1 MAAPMDPLDDP
12 GRRGGGPD
20 FVGIERGGGDAD
32 HASSPE
38 DLAVVR
44 SELELERRVIDRIA
58 EVRARQLEQVAARA
72 ERLADEAAIMTE
84 DGLRDIFDED
94 DDPDAAVQASLVRER
109 AVHAMAAARRF
120 QEVDGVGEAP
130 AFGRITDGDGEHLYV
145 GRCSVIDSDDV
156 LLVDWR
162 APAAVPFY
170 RAAPLE
176 PLGVVHRRHLHYS
189 SPATPPRTLIGYS
202 DEIFDP
208 DRLDRASGLQGE
220 AALLASLERDRTG
233 QMRTVVATI
242 QAEQDAV
249 IRANADEALLVQG
262 GPGTGKTVVALHR
275 AAYLL
280 YDQRHALAENGV
292 LIVGPS
298 THFLAYISEVLP
310 SLGETGVVSA
320 VPAQL
325 YPGVRKGRAESP
337 EVAEIKGRLEM
348 ADVLANSIRNRQRR
362 PVDALV
368 AWYGS
373 DRVTLPAEVLGEC
386 FELASRLPT
395 HNEGADRFRVSIIEA
410 FANQVFNRSFDNYG
424 DAFRSF
430 AGSSS
435 LKVFLLRHWPT
446 LTPEQALNDLLGS
459 PALLRLASRGTGLA
473 SGDIG
478 RLERPRVPEAE
489 LADARWSD
497 ADIPLLDELWHLVGG
512 LPSTMADEDRQRV
525 RDARDEFELAAI
537 QDQMLEAD
545 RQADDDADDARVI
558 VEPRVLPAPPIRA
571 DRV

>member
-1 MAAPMDPLDDP
+1 M
-12 GRRGGGPD
+12 
-20 FVGIERGGGDAD
+20 
-32 HASSPE
+32 SSPPNDE
-38 DLAVVR
+38 SPR
-44 SELELERRVIDRIA
+44 SELERERTVVDRIA
-58 EVRARQLEQVAARA
+58 TVREAQIARVAARA
-72 ERLADEAAIMTE
+72 SQLADEAALMTE

-109 AVHAMAAARRF
+109 AVHAVAAARRF

-130 AFGRITDGDGEHLYV
+130 AFGRITDESGDHLYV
-145 GRCSVIDSDDV
+145 GRCSVIDSDEV

-162 APAAVPFY
+162 ARAAIPFY
-170 RAAPLE
+170 RATPLE

-189 SPATPPRTLIGYS
+189 PPTSPPRELVGYS
-202 DEIFDP
+202 DEIFDAE
-208 DRLDRASGLQGE
+208 RLDEHTGLQGE
-220 AALLASLERDRTG
+220 AALLASLEKDRTG
-233 QMRTVVATI
+233 QMSSVVATI

-249 IRANADEALLVQG
+249 IRADSNEALLVQG

-325 YPGVRKGRAESP
+325 YPGVRKGRSEQP
-337 EVAEIKGRLEM
+337 EVAEIKGRAEM
-348 ADVLANSIRNRQRR
+348 VIVLAASIRNRQIR
-362 PVDALV
+362 PTQDLV

-373 DRVTLPAEVLGEC
+373 DRVTLAADVLGEC
-386 FELASRLPT
+386 FDLASRLPT
-395 HNEGADRFRVSIIEA
+395 HNEGADRFRVSIVEA
-410 FANQVFNRSFDNYG
+410 FAKQVYNRSFDNYA
-424 DAFRSF
+424 DAHRSF
-430 AGSSS
+430 AASPS
-435 LKVFLLRHWPT
+435 LRVFLLRHWPT

-459 PALLRLASRGTGLA
+459 PALLRLAARGSGLNRHEVA
-473 SGDIG
+473 LLD
-478 RLERPRVPEAE
+478 RPRVPEAE
-489 LADARWSD
+489 LDDERWSD

-537 QDQMLEAD
+537 QDQMLADEEAGAD
-545 RQADDDADDARVI
+545 SDADADDDVPVNVTAAGL
-558 VEPRVLPAPPIRA
+558 LPPPPIRGN
-571 DRV
+571 RV

>member
-1 MAAPMDPLDDP
+1 MTSADAHDNASVSPPQNRHDGDRTD
-12 GRRGGGPD
+12 GVDSGQ
-20 FVGIERGGGDAD
+20 GDA
-32 HASSPE
+32 A
-38 DLAVVR
+38 LV
-44 SELELERRVIDRIA
+44 ELNSERRVVERIGK
-58 EVRARQLEQVAARA
+58 VREAQIAAVAARA

-94 DDPDAAVQASLVRER
+94 DDPDAAVQASQVRER

-120 QEVDGVGEAP
+120 HEVDAVGEAP
-130 AFGRITDGDGEHLYV
+130 AFGRITSDDGELLYV
-145 GRCSVIDSDDV
+145 GRCSVIESDEV

-162 APAAVPFY
+162 ARAAIPFY
-170 RAAPLE
+170 RATPLE

-189 SPATPPRTLIGYS
+189 PETAPPRELVGYS

-208 DRLDRASGLQGE
+208 SQLDNLEGLQGE
-220 AALLASLERDRTG
+220 AALLASLEQDRTG
-233 QMRTVVATI
+233 QMTSVVATI

-249 IRANADEALLVQG
+249 IRAPADEPLLVQG

-325 YPGVRKGRAESP
+325 YPGVRKGRSEDPA
-337 EVAEIKGRLEM
+337 VADLKGRIEM
-348 ADVLANSIRNRQRR
+348 SILLRQSIADRQIR
-362 PVDALV
+362 PDGDLV

-373 DRVTLPAEVLGEC
+373 DRVTIGATVLGEC
-386 FELASRLPT
+386 FDQAQRLPA
-395 HNEGADRFRVSIIEA
+395 HNEGADRFRMSVIEA
-410 FANQVFNRSFDNYG
+410 FAEQVYSRSFDNYA
-424 DAFRSF
+424 DAYRSF
-430 AGSSS
+430 AASPS

-446 LTPEQALNDLLGS
+446 LTPEQALNDILGS
-459 PALLRLASRGTGLA
+459 PALLRLAARDTGLSRA
-473 SGDIG
+473 EIG
-478 RLERPRVPEAE
+478 MLQHDRVPELE
-489 LADARWSD
+489 LEDHRWSD
-497 ADIPLLDELWHLVGG
+497 ADIPLLDELWALVGG
-512 LPSTMADEDRQRV
+512 LPSAMAEEDRQRV
-525 RDARDEFELAAI
+525 RDARDEFEIAAM
-537 QDQMLEAD
+537 QDQLLE
-545 RQADDDADDARVI
+545 DDSPVTIEDDPDAV
-558 VEPRVLPAPPIRA
+558 VVSRVLPPPPIRG

>member
-1 MAAPMDPLDDP
+1 VSSAELADQASLDELEA
-12 GRRGGGPD
+12 
-20 FVGIERGGGDAD
+20 ERG
-32 HASSPE
+32 
-38 DLAVVR
+38 VVA
-44 SELELERRVIDRIA
+44 RIA
-58 EVRARQLEQVAARA
+58 EVREEQIKKVAARA

-120 QEVDGVGEAP
+120 EEVDSVGEAP
-130 AFGRITDGDGEHLYV
+130 AFGRITSDDGEHLYV

-162 APAAVPFY
+162 ARAAIPFY

-189 SPATPPRTLIGYS
+189 PEASPPRELVGYS
-202 DEIFDP
+202 DEIFDT
-208 DRLDRASGLQGE
+208 DRLDGAAGLQGE
-220 AALLASLERDRTG
+220 AALLASLESDRTG
-233 QMRTVVATI
+233 QMSSVVATI

-249 IRANADEALLVQG
+249 IRADANAALLVQG

-298 THFLAYISEVLP
+298 THFLSYISEVLP

-325 YPGVRKGRAESP
+325 YPGVLKGRP
-337 EVAEIKGRLEM
+337 EPDDVAQTKGRIEM
-348 ADVLANSIRNRQRR
+348 VALLANSVRNRQIR
-362 PVDALV
+362 PSGDLV

-373 DRVTLPAEVLGEC
+373 DRVTIAASALGEC
-386 FELASRLPT
+386 FDQALRLPT
-395 HNEGADRFRVSIIEA
+395 HNEGADRFRMSVIEA
-410 FANQVFNRSFDNYG
+410 FAEQVYSRSFDNYA
-424 DAFRSF
+424 DAYRSF
-430 AGSSS
+430 AASPS

-459 PALLRLASRGTGLA
+459 PALLRLAALGTGLTRA
-473 SGDIG
+473 AVGLLG
-478 RLERPRVPEAE
+478 RERVLEEDLE
-489 LADARWSD
+489 DERWSD
-497 ADIPLLDELWHLVGG
+497 ADIPLLDELWSLVGG
-512 LPSTMADEDRQRV
+512 LPSAMAEEDRQRV
-525 RDARDEFELAAI
+525 RDARDEFEIAAI
-537 QDQMLEAD
+537 QDQMLDDEVGAESDEED
-545 RQADDDADDARVI
+545 RVAVAA
-558 VEPRVLPAPPIRA
+558 RVLPPPPIRGN
-571 DRV
+571 RV

>member
-1 MAAPMDPLDDP
+1 MSGTEISDQASLAELEA
-12 GRRGGGPD
+12 
-20 FVGIERGGGDAD
+20 ER
-32 HASSPE
+32 
-38 DLAVVR
+38 AVVA
-44 SELELERRVIDRIA
+44 RIA
-58 EVRARQLEQVAARA
+58 EVREAQIRKVAARA

-120 QEVDGVGEAP
+120 EEVDSVGEAP
-130 AFGRITDGDGEHLYV
+130 AFGRITSDDGEHLYV

-162 APAAVPFY
+162 ARAAIPFY

-189 SPATPPRTLIGYS
+189 PESSPPRELIGYS
-202 DEIFDP
+202 DEVFDAE
-208 DRLDRASGLQGE
+208 RLDGAAGLQGE
-220 AALLASLERDRTG
+220 AALLASLETDRTG
-233 QMRTVVATI
+233 QMSSVVATI

-249 IRANADEALLVQG
+249 IRADANAALLVQG

-298 THFLAYISEVLP
+298 THFLSYISEVLP

-325 YPGVRKGRAESP
+325 YPGVLKGRAEDELVS
-337 EVAEIKGRLEM
+337 EIKGRIEM
-348 ADVLANSIRNRQRR
+348 VALLGNSVRNRQIR
-362 PVDALV
+362 PTDDLV

-373 DRVTLPAEVLGEC
+373 DRVTIAASVLGEH
-386 FELASRLPT
+386 FDQALRLPT
-395 HNEGADRFRVSIIEA
+395 HNEGADRFRMSVIEA
-410 FANQVFNRSFDNYG
+410 FAEQVYSRSFDNYA
-424 DAFRSF
+424 DAYRSF
-430 AGSSS
+430 AASPS

-459 PALLRLASRGTGLA
+459 PALLRLAARGAGLKKSEVA
-473 SGDIG
+473 LLG
-478 RLERPRVPEAE
+478 RDRIPEEELEDE
-489 LADARWSD
+489 RWSD
-497 ADIPLLDELWHLVGG
+497 ADIPLLDELWSLVGG
-512 LPSTMADEDRQRV
+512 LPSAMAEEDRQRV
-525 RDARDEFELAAI
+525 RDARDEFEIAAM
-537 QDQMLEAD
+537 QDQMLEDETGGEAD
-545 RQADDDADDARVI
+545 EQERVA
-558 VEPRVLPAPPIRA
+558 VAARVLPPPPIRGN
-571 DRV
+571 RV